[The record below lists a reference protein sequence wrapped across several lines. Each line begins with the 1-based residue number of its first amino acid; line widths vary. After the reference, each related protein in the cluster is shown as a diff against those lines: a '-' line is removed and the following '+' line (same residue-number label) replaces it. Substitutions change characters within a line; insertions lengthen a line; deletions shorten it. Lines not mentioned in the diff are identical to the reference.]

1 LAYRLL
7 MNFEL
12 HIAQIIFHEAKRVE
26 AEMAEMS
33 KASAPLDISI
43 SSPAAIAIEKEELNP
58 V

>member
-1 LAYRLL
+1 